1 MSLEVGKKE
10 EERGESAM
18 LGYNV
23 YRNNERLCVAGVGD
37 FGVLTAC
44 VTWVGYS
51 PERLVRW
58 AADRISERQ
67 PVELALHVGGLKSD
81 DREPGLHLRWIDA
94 NVRVGDE
101 IKIQVIDVAQVDAAT
116 TEFHDDPETDFEAK
130 KNYVRQLARELGWE
144 IRES

>member
-58 AADRISERQ
+58 AADGISERQ
-67 PVELALHVGGLKSD
+67 PVELTLHVGGLKSD

-130 KNYVRQLARELGWE
+130 KKR
-144 IRES
+144 SSPK